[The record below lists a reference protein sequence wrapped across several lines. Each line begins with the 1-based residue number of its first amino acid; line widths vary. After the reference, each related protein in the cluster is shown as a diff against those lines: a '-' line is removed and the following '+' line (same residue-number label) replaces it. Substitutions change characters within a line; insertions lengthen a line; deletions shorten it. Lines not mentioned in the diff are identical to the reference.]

1 MGSISVAVKRH
12 PLSLA
17 HNRGYM
23 QDAPVPVMIRIH
35 LMLSHKTNNHHV
47 PVRAE
52 TNMKF
57 RTKLVEWKNKRTSEQ
72 FEQTNLP

>member
-1 MGSISVAVKRH
+1 
-12 PLSLA
+12 
-17 HNRGYM
+17 M